1 MAPSQ
6 SYQIILQKPLF
17 YLEISRANEGPEDT
31 GDSGLRSLQ
40 PKLTAQEHISL
51 ATSFSSPYS
60 AMPSYHWL
68 GASSHRVPTFLPS
81 LWAHSPADRMSPL
94 EAFTFFSFW
103 ACESLPDHF
112 TLDEWAKK
120 FLDISYIIRSSLE
133 ILFFYLQLD
142 LGYQKWSRPR
152 SPFPQK

>member
-60 AMPSYHWL
+60 AMPSYH
-68 GASSHRVPTFLPS
+68 
-81 LWAHSPADRMSPL
+81 
-94 EAFTFFSFW
+94 
-103 ACESLPDHF
+103 
-112 TLDEWAKK
+112 
-120 FLDISYIIRSSLE
+120 
-133 ILFFYLQLD
+133 
-142 LGYQKWSRPR
+142 
-152 SPFPQK
+152 